1 MLIAGA
7 CRDAVRRDAAEGEDY
22 WPASIA
28 RSLISSWP
36 VGPCR
41 RTGFPYNSG
50 SGGTPRPGRQTCAQ
64 DLRFARPQRR
74 NHVDCSRRPRRHG
87 SAGAGRSPSN
97 ASHQTLHGVVPERDA
112 EAAHFEQGA
121 REGLGRAHADNAL
134 AVGRPEEL
142 EILEAGRRP
151 CLRRT
156 GRNRM
161 HLARVKFMALKM
173 RQTGQAQAPHTSL
186 RAVSPKL
193 TRSCRLAAPGRGKD
207 AYVSIV

>member
-7 CRDAVRRDAAEGEDY
+7 WRDAVRRDAAEGEDY
-22 WPASIA
+22 WRRRSRAASSRPG
-28 RSLISSWP
+28 RSGL
-36 VGPCR
+36 GR
-41 RTGFPYNSG
+41 RTGFLYNSG

-87 SAGAGRSPSN
+87 SAGAGHSPSN
-97 ASHQTLHGVVPERDA
+97 ASHQTLHGVIQERDA
-112 EAAHFEQGA
+112 ETAQFEQGA
-121 REGLGRAHADNAL
+121 GEGIGRAHADDAL
-134 AVGRPEEL
+134 TVGRPEEL

-151 CLRRT
+151 CLQRT

-193 TRSCRLAAPGRGKD
+193 TRSCRLAAPGPGKD